1 MSREN
6 LFRKSDSL
14 RCLYSRGTIYV
25 VRCNP
30 SPEETRISLGRTDGP
45 PCRDQRA
52 LPRPAPPRTQPSRG
66 ASLESSR
73 LSPTWLWRCFGSKST
88 ACASLEHVAGP
99 RIDVCGMPLA
109 RYRATEV
116 DLNWS
121 SVKLTSPATGLGLV
135 RRGNDLDANEGQPYR
150 CD

>member
-1 MSREN
+1 
-6 LFRKSDSL
+6 
-14 RCLYSRGTIYV
+14 
-25 VRCNP
+25 
-30 SPEETRISLGRTDGP
+30 
-45 PCRDQRA
+45 
-52 LPRPAPPRTQPSRG
+52 
-66 ASLESSR
+66 
-73 LSPTWLWRCFGSKST
+73 
-88 ACASLEHVAGP
+88 
-99 RIDVCGMPLA
+99 MPLA